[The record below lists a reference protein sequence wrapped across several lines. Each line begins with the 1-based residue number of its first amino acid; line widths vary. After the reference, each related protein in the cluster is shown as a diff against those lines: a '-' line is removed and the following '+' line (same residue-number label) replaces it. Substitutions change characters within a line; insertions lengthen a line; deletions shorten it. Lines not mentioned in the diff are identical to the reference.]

1 MLLSTPR
8 RLASSALAIVLGVAF
23 VTTTLLA
30 TSSLDASVRRAV
42 AGSLRDAAVVISPDT
57 TAGAEPAEPPLV
69 ADTVAA
75 LRATP
80 GVTGVRA
87 ASQGYVTLD
96 LGRRHAPAYGLSV
109 PDADTRV
116 LAGRLPQAPGEV
128 AVNDAFEATHRLGV
142 GDTLTVDAPEGALS
156 AIIVGVLAV
165 GPDVTSISSLPLLFA
180 ADADLAAYTGYAGYT
195 DLYVSGGADPAA
207 LAATLRASD
216 ALAGKPVLVRTAEE
230 ETTVR
235 LEDYTRGTRQLAALL
250 LAFGAVALMVSA
262 LVITNTFSILTAQR
276 TRQLALLRTVG
287 ATRGQV
293 LRTVLAEAAV
303 LGLVAS
309 LGGVALGIGIA
320 AVGVRLA
327 AAATT
332 FGLTELGITPRD
344 LALPLV
350 AGVAVTLLAAVVPA
364 RAATRVPPLAALRPP
379 APVSESGPRRVPVLG
394 LTLTLGGFA
403 LLAGGVAL
411 ALVGASST
419 AALLV
424 GMTGGLASLVGLLA
438 LGRVLVPGLGRA
450 LGRPLARVGGV
461 PGALAVDNAVRNPSR
476 AAATGGALLVG
487 VTLVTMMTVGAAV
500 GQASILTELDRQ
512 YPIDAEYFGAG
523 SSRLSDAQAALIAA
537 HPAVAA
543 STTRWWVDATLDAP
557 TGSVASLAVLGM
569 EPDAAATLRVPDLID
584 GLDDSRVL
592 LDGSYGFADGDS
604 VRLIVG
610 DRALDLTVRVTPG
623 AMAAVVTA
631 PTAHALDPD
640 ARRSLGVRLVDG
652 VDPVAAPEQ
661 VADAASAGGAVDVV
675 SSSAGRAEISSM
687 VDGILAVVL
696 ALLGVAVAIALVGI
710 GNTLG
715 LSVLERRQES
725 GLLRAMGLT
734 RRQLR
739 ASIGWE
745 AVVLALVAVVTG
757 IALGTVYGYAGV
769 MVLLGQDAGL
779 VWVWPGLRLAAVA
792 GVALLAG
799 WAASIVPSQRAS
811 RVPPAAALA
820 LGE

>member
-1 MLLSTPR
+1 M
-8 RLASSALAIVLGVAF
+8 
-23 VTTTLLA
+23 
-30 TSSLDASVRRAV
+30 
-42 AGSLRDAAVVISPDT
+42 
-57 TAGAEPAEPPLV
+57 
-69 ADTVAA
+69 
-75 LRATP
+75 
-80 GVTGVRA
+80 
-87 ASQGYVTLD
+87 
-96 LGRRHAPAYGLSV
+96 
-109 PDADTRV
+109 
-116 LAGRLPQAPGEV
+116 
-128 AVNDAFEATHRLGV
+128 
-142 GDTLTVDAPEGALS
+142 
-156 AIIVGVLAV
+156 
-165 GPDVTSISSLPLLFA
+165 
-180 ADADLAAYTGYAGYT
+180 
-195 DLYVSGGADPAA
+195 
-207 LAATLRASD
+207 
-216 ALAGKPVLVRTAEE
+216 
-230 ETTVR
+230 
-235 LEDYTRGTRQLAALL
+235 
-250 LAFGAVALMVSA
+250 
-262 LVITNTFSILTAQR
+262 
-276 TRQLALLRTVG
+276 
-287 ATRGQV
+287 
-293 LRTVLAEAAV
+293 
-303 LGLVAS
+303 
-309 LGGVALGIGIA
+309 
-320 AVGVRLA
+320 
-327 AAATT
+327 
-332 FGLTELGITPRD
+332 
-344 LALPLV
+344 
-350 AGVAVTLLAAVVPA
+350 
-364 RAATRVPPLAALRPP
+364 
-379 APVSESGPRRVPVLG
+379 
-394 LTLTLGGFA
+394 
-403 LLAGGVAL
+403 
-411 ALVGASST
+411 
-419 AALLV
+419 
-424 GMTGGLASLVGLLA
+424 
-438 LGRVLVPGLGRA
+438 
-450 LGRPLARVGGV
+450 
-461 PGALAVDNAVRNPSR
+461 
-476 AAATGGALLVG
+476 
-487 VTLVTMMTVGAAV
+487 
-500 GQASILTELDRQ
+500 
-512 YPIDAEYFGAG
+512 
-523 SSRLSDAQAALIAA
+523 
-537 HPAVAA
+537 AA